1 MACATLIPMEMTIS
15 DLNQLKGPKMA
26 AVLPE
31 ELLACTGFLLS
42 RVGIS
47 MKLSA
52 MEEFE
57 RAGFSPY
64 SYAVL
69 AVVAEGA
76 KETQATIADTLDL
89 DRSQLVGIL
98 DELEEQGLI
107 ERRRDQADRRRH
119 MVSITPAG
127 KKQIVKMRTMV
138 KELEDSVLGSL
149 DDDERAT
156 LRDFLLRIAASNNHR
171 FSGV

>member
-1 MACATLIPMEMTIS
+1 MEMTIS
-15 DLNQLKGPKMA
+15 ELTQLKGPKQA
-26 AVLPE
+26 AALPA
-31 ELLACTGFLLS
+31 ELRGCTGFLLS
-42 RVGIS
+42 RVGIA
-47 MKLSA
+47 MKLAA

-57 RAGFSPY
+57 RGGFSPY

-89 DRSQLVGIL
+89 DRSQMVGIL
-98 DELEEQGLI
+98 DELEERALI
-107 ERRRDQADRRRH
+107 ERRRDPADRRRH

-127 KKQIVKMRTMV
+127 KKQLVKMRGMI
-138 KELEDSVLGSL
+138 KDLEDALLGSL

-156 LRDFLLRIAASNNHR
+156 LRDFLQRIAASNDQR
-171 FSGV
+171 FG